1 MSGESIRCPQCGG
14 SPDVGRS
21 AVSAK
26 CVYCGSTIKLK
37 VDAAGQ
43 VIPFLEQMQQDSSI
57 VAKRAA
63 IEVMEASL
71 AKLVE
76 YRADLE
82 RDMEKKCAAPDSN
95 QPLWALLGVGLGA
108 ALGYC
113 IGWAVDISPA
123 FPVAVMGGV
132 VGLMLSLIV
141 GTPGHIKKVKASFAP
156 RIAEADA
163 TIRKHEERIR
173 ELRADVAR
181 LALTV

>member
-1 MSGESIRCPQCGG
+1 MSGESVRCPQCGG
-14 SPDVGRS
+14 SLDVGRS

-26 CVYCGSTIKLK
+26 CAYCGSTIQLK

-76 YRADLE
+76 DRADLE
-82 RDMEKKCAAPDSN
+82 RDMEKKCKASDYT
-95 QPLWALLGVGLGA
+95 LRVALLGAGLGFFIGLVVA
-108 ALGYC
+108 A
-113 IGWAVDISPA
+113 SNA
-123 FPVAVMGGV
+123 FQFA
-132 VGLMLSLIV
+132 LMLGLAGLFLGAFIV
-141 GTPGHIKKVKASFAP
+141 TPNAIQKVKASFAS

-163 TIRKHEERIR
+163 TIRKHKERIR

>member
-14 SPDVGRS
+14 SLDVGRS

-26 CVYCGSTIKLK
+26 CAYCGSTIRLK
-37 VDAAGQ
+37 VDTAGQ

-76 YRADLE
+76 DRADLE
-82 RDMEKKCAAPDSN
+82 RDMEKKRKASDNTLRVS
-95 QPLWALLGVGLGA
+95 LLGAGLGFFIGLVVDMSNA
-108 ALGYC
+108 FAYAIILGLAGFC
-113 IGWAVDISPA
+113 LGVFVVTPNAV
-123 FPVAVMGGV
+123 
-132 VGLMLSLIV
+132 
-141 GTPGHIKKVKASFAP
+141 KKVKASFAS

-163 TIRKHEERIR
+163 TIRKHDERIR